1 MSLDERL
8 QNVSV
13 IGAAGKMGSGIAALI
28 AQEIAKLK
36 FKPENRDNV
45 YRLNLID
52 ISEKAIDGLKGY
64 MKTQLVKAAEK
75 TIIQLR
81 DVYKDRD
88 DLVENGDIVNAY
100 VDAASQ
106 SLSFGTELALAKN
119 SHLIFEAI
127 VEDQKLKVKI
137 YKQLNKICSP
147 ETVFLTNTSSI
158 PIGFINDNA
167 GLGGR
172 LIGCHF
178 YNPPVVQKL
187 VEVIAPEKT
196 TNELKELMLD
206 LGKRLRKTLVNSN
219 DISGFIGNGH
229 FTRDGLYALAEVER
243 LKSSYKYPGAVYA
256 VNKVTQDFMLRPMGI
271 FQLIDYVG
279 VDVFQLILKVMHAH
293 LHDDTLRSKIV
304 DKMVKQGIRGGQFP
318 DGSQKDGFLKYE
330 KSRPVGIYEMRKNEY
345 VTLSDELR
353 KKLDAKL
360 GPLPAGFVPWKALL
374 GNPRKDDLLRSHF
387 ENLKKMQTPGA
398 GMTLDFM
405 KKTKAI
411 GELLVKQGVAK
422 SANDVNAVLTNGF
435 YWLYGPIND
444 YV

>member
-8 QNVSV
+8 QNASV

-28 AQEIAKLK
+28 AQEIARLKL
-36 FKPENRDNV
+36 KPENRDKV

-52 ISEKAIDGLKGY
+52 ISERAIDGLKGY
-64 MKTQLVKAAEK
+64 LRNQFVKAAEK
-75 TIIQLR
+75 TIVQLR
-81 DVYKDRD
+81 DMYKNRD

-100 VDAASQ
+100 VDDASR
-106 SLSFGTELALAKN
+106 SLNFGTELALARN
-119 SHLIFEAI
+119 SRIVFEAI

-137 YKQLNKICSP
+137 YKQLSKICSP
-147 ETVFLTNTSSI
+147 GTVFLTNTSSI
-158 PIGFINDNA
+158 PIAYINDNA

-178 YNPPVVQKL
+178 YNPPVIQKL

-196 TNELKELMLD
+196 TAELKELMLD
-206 LGKRLRKTLVNSN
+206 LGKRLRKTLVNAN

-229 FTRDGLYALAEVER
+229 FMRDGLYALAEAER

-279 VDVFQLILKVMHAH
+279 VDVFQLILKVMRTH
-293 LHDDTLRSKIV
+293 LHDETLRHKTV

-318 DGSQKDGFLKYE
+318 DGTQKDGFLKYE
-330 KSRPVGIYEMRKNEY
+330 KSRPVGIYDIRKKEY
-345 VTLSDELR
+345 VTLSDEWR

-360 GPLPAGFVPWKALL
+360 GGLPAGFAPWKALL
-374 GNPRKDDLLRSHF
+374 GNPRKDDLLKSHF

-398 GMTLDFM
+398 ELALNFLRN
-405 KKTKAI
+405 TKAI

-422 SANDVNAVLTNGF
+422 SAGDVNAVLTNGF

>member
-28 AQEIAKLK
+28 AQEIARLK
-36 FKPENRDNV
+36 FKPENRDKV

-64 MKTQLVKAAEK
+64 LKSQLVKAAEK
-75 TIIQLR
+75 TIVQLR
-81 DVYKDRD
+81 DAYKDRD
-88 DLVENGDIVNAY
+88 DLIENSDIVNAY
-100 VDAASQ
+100 IDDASQ
-106 SLSFGTELALAKN
+106 SLNYGTELALAKN
-119 SHLIFEAI
+119 SHIIFEAI

-137 YKQLNKICSP
+137 YKQLSKICSP

-158 PIGFINDNA
+158 PIGYINDNA

-196 TNELKELMLD
+196 TDELKELMLD
-206 LGKRLRKTLVNSN
+206 LGKRLRKTLVNAN

-229 FTRDGLYALAEVER
+229 FMRDGLYALAEVER

-279 VDVFQLILKVMHAH
+279 IDVFQLILKVMRTH
-293 LHDDTLRSKIV
+293 LHDETLRNKIV

-330 KSRPVGIYEMRKNEY
+330 KSRPVGIYDIRKMEY
-345 VTLSDELR
+345 VALSDEWR
-353 KKLDAKL
+353 KKYDAKL
-360 GPLPAGFVPWKALL
+360 GGLPVGFVPWKALL
-374 GNPRKDDLLRSHF
+374 GNPRKDDLLKSHF
-387 ENLKKMQTPGA
+387 ENLKKMQTPGVDLA
-398 GMTLDFM
+398 LNFM
-405 KKTKAI
+405 KRTKAI

-422 SANDVNAVLTNGF
+422 SASDVNAVLINGF
-435 YWLYGPIND
+435 YWVYGPINE